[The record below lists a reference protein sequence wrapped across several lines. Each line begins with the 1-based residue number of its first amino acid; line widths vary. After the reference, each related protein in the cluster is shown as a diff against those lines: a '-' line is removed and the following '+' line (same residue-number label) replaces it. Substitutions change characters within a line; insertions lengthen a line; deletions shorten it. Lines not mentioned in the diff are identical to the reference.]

1 MTDVQAHA
9 ESDVPATPLPKVE
22 LHVVP
27 ESPAAPPAVAPEPA
41 ASEEAAPPA
50 QRMRPGEAVSMPTA
64 ATLPAPAASR
74 GPVALPWKSDR
85 LPLIIGAAGH
95 RDLREGDVAKLKAA
109 VASAISTLRRQ
120 YLGNDKQTPIIV
132 LSALAEGAEQLIA
145 TEALKQGA
153 TLIIPL
159 PLPLSEYRRD
169 FVQRPLTP
177 DAIKSFEDLRLK
189 AAATVEMP
197 LAAGNTEDGV
207 KAYGPERERQ
217 YREANLFIAQ
227 HCHVLI
233 ALYDGNDDDITV
245 GAAAETVRF
254 NREGIPSAM
263 RAPTRSV
270 LDGSEIGPVIHIVTP
285 RKAVKTTA
293 SEVRVVP
300 WGAKAKGAS
309 SSVAKKPPDLT
320 PEEARSAR
328 AWVQFHAVAALT
340 ARFNREAK
348 GSARKR
354 EPEIRKN
361 IARLF
366 DDNAEAQARAE
377 AAATQWCRFFGLA
390 DTLARER
397 EKRVRGDW
405 RDMFLLGF
413 AALVCFAVY
422 SHLFPM
428 NWLLFD
434 YAAFLAVVFI
444 IFFRSRVRGHRERF
458 LDYRALADA
467 LRVGI
472 FWKLLGIGAEPGPTV
487 LAPPRPRS
495 VAEAYPIAQPNELAW
510 VKASLRGLDLADR
523 IGPPARAPQVALDAY
538 GWAREYWVG
547 GQHEVYRA
555 LAVRCRR
562 IAEQRQRW
570 SMVLL
575 VASAV
580 LAAAFSAT
588 DFYDEM
594 TGRASTI
601 MAWAE
606 GSASFIVNH
615 ASFLPAS
622 FTAFVNQLAGQT
634 YPLLVLVIAL
644 LPGLAAV
651 IVGYATQMAFKARSR
666 HCAQMAWLFERALEM
681 LPEPHHVGR
690 KSIMAGVLEPE
701 LAAHCQ
707 AVLTELGA
715 AAMRE
720 DADWV
725 AIHRDHVAG

>member
-1 MTDVQAHA
+1 VTDVQTHA
-9 ESDVPATPLPKVE
+9 EPATPLPKVE

-27 ESPAAPPAVAPEPA
+27 DSPAAPPVVASAPA
-41 ASEEAAPPA
+41 ASAEAAPSAP
-50 QRMRPGEAVSMPTA
+50 RMRSGEAMSMPTA
-64 ATLPAPAASR
+64 ATLPAPAAGR

-109 VASAISTLRRQ
+109 VASAISTLKRQ

-153 TLIIPL
+153 TLIVPL
-159 PLPLSEYRRD
+159 PLPLAEYRRD

-177 DAIKSFEDLRLK
+177 DAIKYFEELRVR
-189 AAATVEMP
+189 ATATVEMP
-197 LAAGNTEDGV
+197 LAASNTEDGV
-207 KAYGPERERQ
+207 KVFGPERDRQ
-217 YREANLFIAQ
+217 YRETNLFIAQ

-245 GAAAETVRF
+245 GGAAETVKF

-300 WGAKAKGAS
+300 WGSKVKGAS
-309 SSVAKKPPDLT
+309 SSAAKRPLDLT

-328 AWVQFHAVAALT
+328 AWVQFRAVTALT
-340 ARFNREAK
+340 TRFNREAK
-348 GSARKR
+348 AGARKR

-361 IARLF
+361 IVRLF
-366 DDNAEAQARAE
+366 HDNAEAQARAE
-377 AAATQWCRFFGLA
+377 ATATQWCRFFGLA

-444 IFFRSRVRGHRERF
+444 IFFRSRLRAHRERC

-467 LRVGI
+467 LRVGV
-472 FWKLLGIGAEPGPTV
+472 FWKLVGIGAEPGPAA
-487 LAPPRPRS
+487 LAPPRPRT

-523 IGPPARAPQVALDAY
+523 LGPPARAPQVALDAY

-547 GQHEVYRA
+547 GQREVYRA
-555 LAVRCRR
+555 LAVRYRG
-562 IAEQRQRW
+562 IAEQRLRW
-570 SMVLL
+570 SMLFL
-575 VASAV
+575 IASAA

-594 TGRASTI
+594 TGRPSTI

-606 GSASFIVNH
+606 RGATFIVDH
-615 ASFLPAS
+615 VSLLPAS
-622 FTAFVNQLAGQT
+622 ITAFVNKFAGQT
-634 YPLLVLVIAL
+634 YPVLVFVIGL

-651 IVGYATQMAFKARSR
+651 IVGYATQMAFKAQSR

-707 AVLTELGA
+707 EVFGELGA
-715 AAMRE
+715 GAMRL